1 MTYTVLIV
9 EDSDTNRE
17 MLATLLRRNGY
28 RVTEARDGIEG
39 IEVALS
45 DPPDL
50 VLMDLFMPRLNGW
63 EATRRLK
70 QDPTLAH
77 VPVIAVSA
85 GASPADA
92 QAALEAGCVEYIT
105 KPIALATFLRLIGQY
120 LTAPH

>member
-39 IEVALS
+39 IEVALG

-50 VLMDLFMPRLNGW
+50 ILMDLFMPRLNGW

-70 QDPTLAH
+70 EYPALAP

-85 GASPADA
+85 GASTADA

-120 LTAPH
+120 LTAPR